1 MVSTRSGAGARA
13 GESQPTKPPLEGIKK
28 LSSKAPK
35 KILLPKSVF
44 KEVVLDDDPPQ
55 DQQLPVVF
63 GDKLPPP
70 KKCILPRFVSEQS
83 SGRASPASQFEDCMW
98 TPPPPE
104 LQAPPFGG
112 VLVPSG
118 IVDDVLGALQR
129 STRPDEII
137 HVRSWTKYQRNS
149 SPYDG
154 QVMHKWLRHV
164 LRAGMSWKI
173 AIRQIPW
180 HQQDAARSIMLELHA
195 DNYRYS

>member
-1 MVSTRSGAGARA
+1 MVSTRSGAGARS
-13 GESQPTKPPLEGIKK
+13 GESQPTKTPLEGIKK
-28 LSSKAPK
+28 PSSKKAPQ
-35 KILLPKSVF
+35 KIRLPESVF
-44 KEVVLDDDPPQ
+44 QEVVLDDDPHQ
-55 DQQLPVVF
+55 DQPMPMVL
-63 GDKLPPP
+63 GETLPPP
-70 KKCILPRFVSEQS
+70 KKCVLPHFVSS
-83 SGRASPASQFEDCMW
+83 SGRDSPASQFDMW
-98 TPPPPE
+98 TPPPVH
-104 LQAPPFGG
+104 QAPPFGG
-112 VLVPSG
+112 VLVPYG
-118 IVDDVLGALQR
+118 TVDDVLGALQR